1 MHDPTL
7 KRVVHIKD
15 IYRHKHVNICN
26 IGNRRTI
33 ILYHQFKG
41 QGIGKLNLI
50 LFLVWYRCFRIL
62 FKEIL

>member
-7 KRVVHIKD
+7 KRVIHIKD

-41 QGIGKLNLI
+41 QGIGKLN
-50 LFLVWYRCFRIL
+50 
-62 FKEIL
+62 